1 MRYFI
6 CIIIYGFFAVLYF
19 CGCRTS
25 PTSYFEY
32 TEKNFFVFDTN
43 DKAVFF
49 EEYTPEQTKTENNIK
64 RKMTDDGCTLI
75 YEGERLLYKG
85 NPGDAVFP
93 VAEDD
98 RFLYLLT
105 EKDSEYQQAVKLCKK
120 TGEIS
125 TLSKKNK
132 ECTGII
138 YHKKVHGIIY
148 AEDEFSTDFSTP
160 LFRTLHKKIIKD
172 YQTENILWK
181 NCTSDGKKW
190 IVQLFF
196 PDKPDIFLYCNME
209 NCFYKQLSKV
219 PEKNMFCRK
228 KVYTYKSSDN
238 KNISS
243 ILTFPPEKKYKKP
256 YPLIVF
262 PHGGPQVRSM
272 LTFDARS
279 DFLASKGFLVFQP
292 NYRGS
297 TGQGKTFRKQ
307 GWKAEG
313 IRRGLDDIAEGSF
326 SLIRDGYVQ
335 KENVFIFGGSWGGY
349 CALSLAGLYPDLYK
363 AAAAFF
369 PPCDLPE
376 MLRENLPDSGG
387 EKGLDILQYGDINNA
402 VEMNK
407 LYKISP
413 VFLAE
418 KTTIPILLY
427 HFENDTVTGFKQSEN
442 FVKKMKKLGK
452 NIHFIRG
459 KGSHGFS
466 SPSEEEKAYIHL
478 TSFFRKRITNEK

>member
-25 PTSYFEY
+25 PSSYFEY

-75 YEGERLLYKG
+75 YEGKRLLYKG

-160 LFRTLHKKIIKD
+160 LFRTLHKKLSKIIK
-172 YQTENILWK
+172 QK
-181 NCTSDGKKW
+181 
-190 IVQLFF
+190 
-196 PDKPDIFLYCNME
+196 IFC
-209 NCFYKQLSKV
+209 
-219 PEKNMFCRK
+219 
-228 KVYTYKSSDN
+228 
-238 KNISS
+238 
-243 ILTFPPEKKYKKP
+243 
-256 YPLIVF
+256 
-262 PHGGPQVRSM
+262 
-272 LTFDARS
+272 
-279 DFLASKGFLVFQP
+279 
-292 NYRGS
+292 
-297 TGQGKTFRKQ
+297 GKTVLLMVKN
-307 GWKAEG
+307 
-313 IRRGLDDIAEGSF
+313 GS
-326 SLIRDGYVQ
+326 Y
-335 KENVFIFGGSWGGY
+335 N
-349 CALSLAGLYPDLYK
+349 
-363 AAAAFF
+363 
-369 PPCDLPE
+369 
-376 MLRENLPDSGG
+376 
-387 EKGLDILQYGDINNA
+387 
-402 VEMNK
+402 
-407 LYKISP
+407 
-413 VFLAE
+413 
-418 KTTIPILLY
+418 
-427 HFENDTVTGFKQSEN
+427 
-442 FVKKMKKLGK
+442 
-452 NIHFIRG
+452 
-459 KGSHGFS
+459 
-466 SPSEEEKAYIHL
+466 
-478 TSFFRKRITNEK
+478 SFFRINLIFFFTVMWKIVFINNFQKYRRKICFAVKKSIHINQATIKIFLQFLLFRLKKNIKSHTR